1 MTRLEFAIEGM
12 SCDHCTAR
20 VQKALEEAEGVR
32 SVEVTLD
39 PGSAVIVGD
48 ALDPEVLVAIV
59 ERAGYEARPTG

>member
-12 SCDHCTAR
+12 NCDHCTAR

-32 SVEVTLD
+32 TVEVTLD

-48 ALDPEVLVAIV
+48 ALDPEVLIAIV

>member
-1 MTRLEFAIEGM
+1 MTRIEFAIDGM

-20 VQKALEEAEGVR
+20 VQKALEEADGVR

-59 ERAGYEARPTG
+59 ERTGYEVRPTG